1 MKARAA
7 WPLLAQK
14 AEDAVNAIR
23 VELVASRKRIEHL
36 QVSRA
41 RMQNLYEDYKRRA
54 TQAQEKLHT
63 MVVET
68 TSYRHYMLQLQEL
81 VQRVDKDLQVA
92 FHDQQQIKDK
102 LLKAEQHL
110 MRMQSLVERDLDA
123 VRKHNRVQDQK
134 QMDALGLTLF
144 NLRS

>member
-14 AEDAVNAIR
+14 AEDAVNATM

-54 TQAQEKLHT
+54 MQAQEKLHT
-63 MVVET
+63 MVET
-68 TSYRHYMLQLQEL
+68 TSYRHYMLQLQGL
-81 VQRVDKDLQVA
+81 LQRVDEDLQLA
-92 FHDQQQIKDK
+92 FQDQQQIKTK

-110 MRMQSLVERDLDA
+110 MRMQSLVERDLEA
-123 VRKHNRVQDQK
+123 IRKHNRVQDQK

>member
-14 AEDAVNAIR
+14 AEDAVNAIM

-54 TQAQEKLHT
+54 MQAQEKLHT
-63 MVVET
+63 MVET

-81 VQRVDKDLQVA
+81 VQRVDQDMQLA
-92 FHDQQQIKDK
+92 FHDQQQIKRK

-110 MRMQSLVERDLDA
+110 MRMQSLVERDLEA
-123 VRKHNRVQDQK
+123 IRKHNRVQDQK

>member
-14 AEDAVNAIR
+14 AEDAVNAIM

-54 TQAQEKLHT
+54 MQAQEKLHT
-63 MVVET
+63 MVET
-68 TSYRHYMLQLQEL
+68 TSYRHYMLQLQGL
-81 VQRVDKDLQVA
+81 LQRVDEDLQLA
-92 FHDQQQIKDK
+92 FQDQQQIKTK

-110 MRMQSLVERDLDA
+110 MRMQSLVERDLEA
-123 VRKHNRVQDQK
+123 IRKHNRVQDQK

>member
-14 AEDAVNAIR
+14 AEDAVNAIL

-36 QVSRA
+36 QNNRV
-41 RMQNLYEDYKRRA
+41 RMLNIYEDYKLRA
-54 TQAQEKLHT
+54 AQAQEKLHT
-63 MVVET
+63 MSQT

-81 VQRVDKDLQVA
+81 VQRVDQDMQLA
-92 FHDQQQIKDK
+92 FHDQQQIKSK

-110 MRMQSLVERDLDA
+110 MRMQSLVERDLEA
-123 VRKHNRVQDQK
+123 IRKHNRVQDQK

>member
-14 AEDAVNAIR
+14 AEDAVNAIL

-36 QVSRA
+36 QNNRV
-41 RMQNLYEDYKRRA
+41 RMLNIYEDYKQRA
-54 TQAQEKLHT
+54 ALAQEKLHT
-63 MVVET
+63 MSQT

-81 VQRVDKDLQVA
+81 VQRVDHDLQLA
-92 FHDQQQIKDK
+92 FHDQQQIKSK

-110 MRMQSLVERDLDA
+110 MRMQSLVERDLEA
-123 VRKHNRVQDQK
+123 IRKHNRVQDQK

>member
-14 AEDAVNAIR
+14 AEDAVNATM
-23 VELVASRKRIEHL
+23 VELVASRKRIQNL

-41 RMQNLYEDYKRRA
+41 RMQNLYDDYKRRA
-54 TQAQEKLHT
+54 MQAQEKLHT
-63 MVVET
+63 MVET

-81 VQRVDKDLQVA
+81 VQRVDQDLQLA
-92 FHDQQQIKDK
+92 FNDQQQIKNK

-110 MRMQSLVERDLDA
+110 MRMQSLVERDLEA
-123 VRKHNRVQDQK
+123 IRKHNRVQDQK

>member
-14 AEDAVNAIR
+14 AEDAVNATM

-36 QVSRA
+36 QTNRL
-41 RMQNLYEDYKRRA
+41 RMLNIYDDYKQRA
-54 TQAQEKLHT
+54 AQAQEKLHT
-63 MVVET
+63 MSQT
-68 TSYRHYMLQLQEL
+68 TSYRHYMLQLQEV
-81 VQRVDKDLQVA
+81 VQRVDQDMQLA
-92 FHDQQQIKDK
+92 FHDQQQIKSK

-110 MRMQSLVERDLDA
+110 MRMQSLVERDLEA
-123 VRKHNRVQDQK
+123 IRKHNRVQDQK

>member
-14 AEDAVNAIR
+14 AEDAVNATM

-54 TQAQEKLHT
+54 MQAQEKLHT
-63 MVVET
+63 MVET
-68 TSYRHYMLQLQEL
+68 TSYRHYMLQLQGL
-81 VQRVDKDLQVA
+81 VRRVDEDLQLA
-92 FHDQQQIKDK
+92 FQDQQQIKSK

-110 MRMQSLVERDLDA
+110 MRMKSLVERDLEA
-123 VRKHNRVQDQK
+123 IRKHNRVQDQK

>member
-14 AEDAVNAIR
+14 AEDAVNATM

-36 QVSRA
+36 QTNRV
-41 RMQNLYEDYKRRA
+41 RMLNIYEDYKQRA
-54 TQAQEKLHT
+54 ALAQQKLHT
-63 MVVET
+63 MSQT

-81 VQRVDKDLQVA
+81 VQRVDQDMQLA
-92 FHDQQQIKDK
+92 FHDQQQIKSK

-110 MRMQSLVERDLDA
+110 MRMQSLVERDLEA
-123 VRKHNRVQDQK
+123 IRKHTRVQDQK

>member
-41 RMQNLYEDYKRRA
+41 RMQNLYDDYKRRA
-54 TQAQEKLHT
+54 MQAQEKLHT
-63 MVVET
+63 MVET

-81 VQRVDKDLQVA
+81 VQRVDKDLQLA
-92 FHDQQQIKDK
+92 FRDQQQIKDK

-110 MRMQSLVERDLDA
+110 MRMQSLVERDQEA
-123 VRKHNRVQDQK
+123 IRKHNRVQDQK

>member
-14 AEDAVNAIR
+14 AEDAVSAIM
-23 VELVASRKRIEHL
+23 VELVASRKRVEHL

-41 RMQNLYEDYKRRA
+41 RMQNLYEDYKRRSM
-54 TQAQEKLHT
+54 QAQEKLHT
-63 MVVET
+63 MVET
-68 TSYRHYMLQLQEL
+68 TSYRHYMLQLQGL
-81 VQRVDKDLQVA
+81 LQRVDEDLQLA
-92 FHDQQQIKDK
+92 FQDQQQIKTK

-110 MRMQSLVERDLDA
+110 MRMQSLVERDLEA
-123 VRKHNRVQDQK
+123 IRKHNRVQDQK

>member
-14 AEDAVNAIR
+14 AEDAVNAIM

-36 QVSRA
+36 QTNRV
-41 RMQNLYEDYKRRA
+41 RMLNIYEDYKQRA
-54 TQAQEKLHT
+54 AQAQQQLHT
-63 MVVET
+63 MSQT
-68 TSYRHYMLQLQEL
+68 TSYRHYMQQLQEL
-81 VQRVDKDLQVA
+81 VQRVDQDLQLA
-92 FHDQQQIKDK
+92 FHDQQQIKSK

-110 MRMQSLVERDLDA
+110 MRMQSLVERDLEA
-123 VRKHNRVQDQK
+123 IRKHNRVQDQK

>member
-54 TQAQEKLHT
+54 AQAQEKLHT
-63 MVVET
+63 MVET

-81 VQRVDKDLQVA
+81 VQRVDRDLQVA
-92 FHDQQQIKDK
+92 FHDQQQIKGK
-102 LLKAEQHL
+102 LLKAEQRL

>member
-14 AEDAVNAIR
+14 AEDAVNATM

-36 QVSRA
+36 QTNRV
-41 RMQNLYEDYKRRA
+41 RMLNIYEDYKQRA
-54 TQAQEKLHT
+54 AQAQEKLHT
-63 MVVET
+63 MSQT

-81 VQRVDKDLQVA
+81 VQRVDQDMQLA
-92 FHDQQQIKDK
+92 FHDQQQIKSK

-110 MRMQSLVERDLDA
+110 MRMQSLVERDLEA
-123 VRKHNRVQDQK
+123 IRKHNRVQDQK

>member
-14 AEDAVNAIR
+14 AEDAVNATM
-23 VELVASRKRIEHL
+23 VELVASRKRIQNL

-54 TQAQEKLHT
+54 MQAQEKLHT
-63 MVVET
+63 MVET

-81 VQRVDKDLQVA
+81 VQRVDQDLQLA
-92 FHDQQQIKDK
+92 FNDQQQIKNK

-110 MRMQSLVERDLDA
+110 MRMQSLVERDLEA
-123 VRKHNRVQDQK
+123 IRKHNRVQDQK

>member
-14 AEDAVNAIR
+14 AEDAVNAAM

-54 TQAQEKLHT
+54 MQAQEKLHT
-63 MVVET
+63 MVET

-81 VQRVDKDLQVA
+81 VQRVDQDMQLA
-92 FHDQQQIKDK
+92 FHDQQQIKSK

-110 MRMQSLVERDLDA
+110 MRMQSLVERDLEA
-123 VRKHNRVQDQK
+123 IRKHNRVQDQK

>member
-14 AEDAVNAIR
+14 AEDAVNATM

-36 QVSRA
+36 QTNRV
-41 RMQNLYEDYKRRA
+41 RMLNIYEDYKQRA
-54 TQAQEKLHT
+54 ALAQEKLHT
-63 MVVET
+63 MSQT

-81 VQRVDKDLQVA
+81 VQRVDQDMQLA
-92 FHDQQQIKDK
+92 FHDQQQIKSK

-110 MRMQSLVERDLDA
+110 MRMQSLVERDLEA
-123 VRKHNRVQDQK
+123 IRKHNRVQDQK

>member
-14 AEDAVNAIR
+14 AEDAVNAIM

-41 RMQNLYEDYKRRA
+41 RMQNLYEDYKRRSM
-54 TQAQEKLHT
+54 QAQEKLHT
-63 MVVET
+63 MVET
-68 TSYRHYMLQLQEL
+68 TSYRHYMLQLQGL
-81 VQRVDKDLQVA
+81 VQRVDQDLQLA
-92 FHDQQQIKDK
+92 FLDQQQIKSK

-110 MRMQSLVERDLDA
+110 MRMQSLVERDLEA
-123 VRKHNRVQDQK
+123 IRKHNRVQDQK

>member
-14 AEDAVNAIR
+14 AEDAVNATM

-36 QVSRA
+36 QTNRV
-41 RMQNLYEDYKRRA
+41 RMLNIYEDDKQRA
-54 TQAQEKLHT
+54 ALAQEKLHT
-63 MVVET
+63 MSQT

-81 VQRVDKDLQVA
+81 VQRVDQDMQLA
-92 FHDQQQIKDK
+92 FHDQQQIKSK

-110 MRMQSLVERDLDA
+110 MRMQSLVERDLEA
-123 VRKHNRVQDQK
+123 IRKHNRVQDQK

>member
-14 AEDAVNAIR
+14 AEDAVNAAM

-54 TQAQEKLHT
+54 MQAQEKLHT
-63 MVVET
+63 MVET
-68 TSYRHYMLQLQEL
+68 TSYRHYMLRLQGL
-81 VQRVDKDLQVA
+81 VQRVDQDLQLA
-92 FHDQQQIKDK
+92 FQDQQQIKSK

-110 MRMQSLVERDLDA
+110 MRMQSLVERDLEA
-123 VRKHNRVQDQK
+123 IRKHNRVQDQK

>member
-63 MVVET
+63 MVET

-81 VQRVDKDLQVA
+81 VQRVDRDLQVA
-92 FHDQQQIKDK
+92 FHDQQQIKGK

-123 VRKHNRVQDQK
+123 VRQHNRVQDQK

>member
-14 AEDAVNAIR
+14 AEDAVNAIM

-36 QVSRA
+36 QNNRV
-41 RMQNLYEDYKRRA
+41 RMINIYEDYKLRA
-54 TQAQEKLHT
+54 AQAQEKLHT
-63 MVVET
+63 MSQT

-81 VQRVDKDLQVA
+81 VQRVDQDLQLA
-92 FHDQQQIKDK
+92 FHDQQQIKSK

-110 MRMQSLVERDLDA
+110 MRMQSLVERDLEA
-123 VRKHNRVQDQK
+123 IRKHNRVQDQK

>member
-41 RMQNLYEDYKRRA
+41 RMQNLYDDYQRRA
-54 TQAQEKLHT
+54 MQAQEKLHT
-63 MVVET
+63 MVET

-81 VQRVDKDLQVA
+81 VQRVDKDLQLA
-92 FHDQQQIKDK
+92 FRDQQQIKDK

-110 MRMQSLVERDLDA
+110 MRMQSLVERDQEA
-123 VRKHNRVQDQK
+123 IRKHNRVQDQK

>member
-14 AEDAVNAIR
+14 AEDAVNAIM

-36 QVSRA
+36 QNNRV
-41 RMQNLYEDYKRRA
+41 RMINIYEDYKLRA
-54 TQAQEKLHT
+54 AQAQEKLHT
-63 MVVET
+63 MSQT

-81 VQRVDKDLQVA
+81 VQRVDQDMQLA
-92 FHDQQQIKDK
+92 FHDQQQIKSK

-110 MRMQSLVERDLDA
+110 MRMQSLVERDLEA
-123 VRKHNRVQDQK
+123 IRKHNRVQDQK

>member
-14 AEDAVNAIR
+14 AEDAVNATM

-54 TQAQEKLHT
+54 MQAQEKLHT
-63 MVVET
+63 MVET
-68 TSYRHYMLQLQEL
+68 ISYRHYMLQLQGL
-81 VQRVDKDLQVA
+81 VQRVDKDLQLA
-92 FHDQQQIKDK
+92 FHDQQQIKSK

-110 MRMQSLVERDLDA
+110 MRMQLHHFHTSGTVD
-123 VRKHNRVQDQK
+123 HPRVQ
-134 QMDALGLTLF
+134 T
-144 NLRS
+144 N

>member
-14 AEDAVNAIR
+14 AEDAVNATM

-36 QVSRA
+36 QNNRV
-41 RMQNLYEDYKRRA
+41 RMINIYEDYKLRA
-54 TQAQEKLHT
+54 AQAQEKLHT
-63 MVVET
+63 MSQT

-81 VQRVDKDLQVA
+81 VQRVDQDLHLA
-92 FHDQQQIKDK
+92 FHDQQQIKSK

-110 MRMQSLVERDLDA
+110 MRMQSLVERDLEA
-123 VRKHNRVQDQK
+123 IRKHNRVQDQK

>member
-14 AEDAVNAIR
+14 AEDAVNAIM

-36 QVSRA
+36 QVSRV

-54 TQAQEKLHT
+54 MHAQGKLHT
-63 MVVET
+63 MAET
-68 TSYRHYMLQLQEL
+68 TSYRHYMQQLQEL
-81 VQRVDKDLQVA
+81 VQRVDEDLQLA
-92 FHDQQQIKDK
+92 FQDQQQIKTK

-110 MRMQSLVERDLDA
+110 MRMQSLVERNLEA
-123 VRKHNRVQDQK
+123 IRKHNRVQDQK

>member
-54 TQAQEKLHT
+54 AQAQEKLHT
-63 MVVET
+63 MVET

-81 VQRVDKDLQVA
+81 VQRVDRDLQVA
-92 FHDQQQIKDK
+92 FHDQQQIKGK

>member
-14 AEDAVNAIR
+14 AEDAVNATM

-54 TQAQEKLHT
+54 MQAQEKLHT
-63 MVVET
+63 MVET
-68 TSYRHYMLQLQEL
+68 TSYRHYMLQLQGL
-81 VQRVDKDLQVA
+81 VRRVDEDLQLA
-92 FHDQQQIKDK
+92 FQDQQQIKTK

-110 MRMQSLVERDLDA
+110 MRMQSLVERDLEA
-123 VRKHNRVQDQK
+123 IRKHNRVQDQK

>member
-14 AEDAVNAIR
+14 AEDAVNAIL

-36 QVSRA
+36 QNNRV
-41 RMQNLYEDYKRRA
+41 RMLNIYEDYKQRA
-54 TQAQEKLHT
+54 ALAQEKLHT
-63 MVVET
+63 MSQT

-81 VQRVDKDLQVA
+81 VQRVDQDMQLA
-92 FHDQQQIKDK
+92 FHDQQQIKSK

-110 MRMQSLVERDLDA
+110 MRMQSLVERDLEA
-123 VRKHNRVQDQK
+123 IRKHNRVQDQK

>member
-14 AEDAVNAIR
+14 AEDAVNAIM

-54 TQAQEKLHT
+54 MQAQEKLHT
-63 MVVET
+63 MVET
-68 TSYRHYMLQLQEL
+68 TSYRHYMLQLQDL
-81 VQRVDKDLQVA
+81 VQRVDQDLQLA
-92 FHDQQQIKDK
+92 FHDQQQIKNK

-110 MRMQSLVERDLDA
+110 MRMQSLVERDLEA
-123 VRKHNRVQDQK
+123 IRKHNRVQDQK

>member
-1 MKARAA
+1 MKACAA

-14 AEDAVNAIR
+14 AEDAVNAIM

-54 TQAQEKLHT
+54 MQAQEKLHT
-63 MVVET
+63 MVET
-68 TSYRHYMLQLQEL
+68 TSYRHYMLQLQGL
-81 VQRVDKDLQVA
+81 LQRVDEDLQLA
-92 FHDQQQIKDK
+92 FQDQQQIKTK

-110 MRMQSLVERDLDA
+110 MRMQSLVERDLEA
-123 VRKHNRVQDQK
+123 IRKHNRVQDQK

>member
-14 AEDAVNAIR
+14 AEDAVNAIM

-36 QVSRA
+36 QNNRV
-41 RMQNLYEDYKRRA
+41 RMLNIYEDYKQRA
-54 TQAQEKLHT
+54 ALAQEKLHT
-63 MVVET
+63 MSQT

-81 VQRVDKDLQVA
+81 VQRVDQDMQLA
-92 FHDQQQIKDK
+92 FHDQQQIKNK

-110 MRMQSLVERDLDA
+110 MRMQSLVERDLEA
-123 VRKHNRVQDQK
+123 IRKHNRVQDQK

>member
-63 MVVET
+63 MVET

-92 FHDQQQIKDK
+92 YHDQQQIKDK

>member
-14 AEDAVNAIR
+14 AEDAVNATM

-36 QVSRA
+36 QTNRV
-41 RMQNLYEDYKRRA
+41 RMLNIYEDYKQRA
-54 TQAQEKLHT
+54 AQAQEKLHT
-63 MVVET
+63 MSQT

-81 VQRVDKDLQVA
+81 VQRVDQDLQLA
-92 FHDQQQIKDK
+92 FNDQQQIKNK

-110 MRMQSLVERDLDA
+110 MRMQSLVERDLEA
-123 VRKHNRVQDQK
+123 IRKHNRVQDQK

>member
-23 VELVASRKRIEHL
+23 VELVASHKRIEHL

-41 RMQNLYEDYKRRA
+41 RMQNLYDDYKRRA
-54 TQAQEKLHT
+54 MQAQEKLHT
-63 MVVET
+63 MVET

-81 VQRVDKDLQVA
+81 VQRVDKDLQLA
-92 FHDQQQIKDK
+92 FRDQQQIKDK

-110 MRMQSLVERDLDA
+110 MRMQSLVERDQEA
-123 VRKHNRVQDQK
+123 IRKHNRVQDQK